1 MARSL
6 TVKQGSFCQKYL
18 ECGNASEAYRFAY
31 NCEKMKPET
40 IKRKA
45 AEVMANG
52 NVTATL
58 NNLRAKAEERAEL
71 KMDEVV
77 RLLSDAIMA
86 DVTDYVTPDGKI
98 RVEDIQ
104 KMPVEKRRLIESIQA
119 TKDGVKISLMGKAS
133 AIERVSKMLGWDA
146 PQKHEFPQ
154 AKITIRY
161 TNPGDES

>member
-77 RLLSDAIMA
+77 RLLSDAPTMSLR
-86 DVTDYVTPDGKI
+86 TGKSGW
-98 RVEDIQ
+98 RTS
-104 KMPVEKRRLIESIQA
+104 KKCPSK
-119 TKDGVKISLMGKAS
+119 S
-133 AIERVSKMLGWDA
+133 AG
-146 PQKHEFPQ
+146 
-154 AKITIRY
+154 
-161 TNPGDES
+161 